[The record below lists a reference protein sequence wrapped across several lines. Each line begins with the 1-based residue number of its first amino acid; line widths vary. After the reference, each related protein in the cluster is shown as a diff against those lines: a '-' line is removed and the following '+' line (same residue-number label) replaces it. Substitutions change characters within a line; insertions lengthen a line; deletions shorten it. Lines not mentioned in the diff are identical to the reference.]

1 MKEFWNKLTKSKQY
15 YLIGGAAFVV
25 IFLVFQ
31 FLIFPLW
38 DTRQKTLN
46 SIRVNEKVLKEMS
59 ILGAEYSV
67 LKERAEAVQRVLA
80 NRPQD
85 FTLFS
90 YLEKKAGEIQLKP
103 NIKYIN
109 PLKGSVT
116 GAYEESSVEM
126 KLDSMTMKQLTDF
139 LYLAESPKDF
149 IRISKISINKM
160 KESPEYLTATI
171 QVTTFQPSK
180 TGSR

>member
-1 MKEFWNKLTKSKQY
+1 MKEFWNKLTRTQQY
-15 YLIGGAAFVV
+15 YLMGGAAFVV

-31 FLIFPLW
+31 LLIFPLW

-59 ILGAEYSV
+59 VLGAEYSV
-67 LKERAEAVQRVLA
+67 LKERAAAVQQVLA
-80 NRPQD
+80 SRPQD

-109 PLKGSVT
+109 TLKGSVT
-116 GAYEESSVEM
+116 EVYEESSVEM

-149 IRISKISINKM
+149 VMISKISINKM

>member
-1 MKEFWNKLTKSKQY
+1 MKEFWNKLTKSKRY
-15 YLIGGAAFVV
+15 YLIGGAAFVAV
-25 IFLVFQ
+25 FLIFQ

-46 SIRVNEKVLKEMS
+46 SIKVSEKVLKEMS
-59 ILGAEYSV
+59 VLGAEYSI
-67 LKERAEAVQRVLA
+67 LKERSAAVQRVLGS
-80 NRPQD
+80 RPQD

-139 LYLAESPKDF
+139 LYLAEAPKDF
-149 IRISKISINKM
+149 IRVSKISINKM

-180 TGSR
+180 TGTR